1 MDSLKDREIKF
12 HIDENVV
19 PVAQSP
25 RRIPFHVRD
34 QVAKELERLEK
45 MDVIEKVDG
54 PTPWVSNLVVAPK
67 PNNPNEIRLCVES
80 KPGN

>member
-1 MDSLKDREIKF
+1 MCNKYPQVFHGLGKLKDREIKF

-25 RRIPFHVRD
+25 RRISFHVRD

-45 MDVIEKVDG
+45 WTLLKKWMDQ
-54 PTPWVSNLVVAPK
+54 L
-67 PNNPNEIRLCVES
+67 
-80 KPGN
+80 PGYQT